1 MSIIKVTRTCVCGPT
16 FKVDSRS
23 TVVTCFG
30 CGQKVARAQEAE
42 HAAKVE
48 AMPVPAWA
56 DVDDP
61 FLNRWGARLDTT
73 HTGNQPMRAVK
84 P

>member
-1 MSIIKVTRTCVCGPT
+1 MSIIVQTRICACGLP
-16 FKVDSRS
+16 FKVPSTTDSTECWPCR
-23 TVVTCFG
+23 
-30 CGQKVARAQEAE
+30 ARTLAREEAE

-56 DVDDP
+56 EVEDP

-73 HTGNQPMRAVK
+73 HTGNQPLRAVK

>member
-1 MSIIKVTRTCVCGPT
+1 MSIIRQKRMCACGRE
-16 FKVDSRS
+16 FKVRS
-23 TVVTCFG
+23 ESGTEQCWPCHLTTV
-30 CGQKVARAQEAE
+30 EADYLE

-56 DVDDP
+56 DVKDP

-73 HTGNQPMRAVK
+73 HTGKDPLRAVK